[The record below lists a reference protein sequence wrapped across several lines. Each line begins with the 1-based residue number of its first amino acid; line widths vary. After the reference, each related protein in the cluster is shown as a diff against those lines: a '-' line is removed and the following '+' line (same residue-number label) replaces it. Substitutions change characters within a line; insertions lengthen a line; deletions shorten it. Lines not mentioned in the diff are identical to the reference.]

1 MKDPEIIIVNII
13 MFYVECVKQPGEF
26 INLHYFYGN
35 SLEKAIYYIDRKTLE
50 VRTMKIV
57 VLAGGISTERD
68 VSLSSG
74 TGIYKALKA
83 KGHQVILIDVF
94 LGIPGEISEDVFTL
108 EKDWAADMK
117 GISTEITDI
126 AQILAMRPDY
136 KKNFFGPNVITLCQ
150 QADVVFMALHG
161 AEGEN
166 GKIQACFDLMGIRYT
181 GTDHIS
187 SAIAMDKAISKE
199 LFRQN
204 GIPTPEGTHLKKGEE
219 DLRTVPLPLVVK
231 CCNGGSSVGTVIV
244 QKEEDYEAA
253 KKEAFRYDD
262 KIIVEQYIKGREF
275 SVGVIDGKAL
285 PIIEIAPITGF
296 YDYKNKYQAGSA
308 IETCPA
314 ELSEEK
320 TLEMQGYA
328 EAVFKALRLKNY
340 ARMDFML
347 AENGDMYCLEA
358 NTLPGMTPTSL
369 LPQEAQA
376 VGISYGD
383 LCELLIEISLKKE

>member
-1 MKDPEIIIVNII
+1 
-13 MFYVECVKQPGEF
+13 
-26 INLHYFYGN
+26 
-35 SLEKAIYYIDRKTLE
+35 
-50 VRTMKIV
+50 MKIV

-83 KGHQVILIDVF
+83 KGHQAILVDVF
-94 LGIPGEISEDVFTL
+94 LGYQGDMSEDVFAL

-117 GISTEITDI
+117 GVSEERTDI

-166 GKIQACFDLMGIRYT
+166 GKIQACFDLMGIHYT
-181 GTDHIS
+181 GTTHIS
-187 SAIAMDKAISKE
+187 SAIAMDKAIAKE

-204 GIPTPEGTHLKKGEE
+204 GIPTPEGIHLKKGEA
-219 DLRTVPLPLVVK
+219 DPMCVPFPLVVK
-231 CCNGGSSVGTVIV
+231 CCNGGSSVGTYIV
-244 QKEEDYEAA
+244 EKAEDYEKA
-253 KKEAFRYDD
+253 KAESFRYDNE
-262 KIIVEQYIKGREF
+262 IIIEQYIKGREF

-285 PIIEIAPITGF
+285 PIIEIAPVSGF
-296 YDYKNKYQAGSA
+296 YDYKNKYQAGSTV
-308 IETCPA
+308 ETCPA
-314 ELSEEK
+314 VLDAEL
-320 TLEMQGYA
+320 TAQMQHYA

-347 AENGDMYCLEA
+347 AQDGSMYCLEA

-376 VGISYGD
+376 IGVSYGD
-383 LCELLIEISLKKE
+383 LCEWLIEISLREEE

>member
-1 MKDPEIIIVNII
+1 
-13 MFYVECVKQPGEF
+13 
-26 INLHYFYGN
+26 
-35 SLEKAIYYIDRKTLE
+35 
-50 VRTMKIV
+50 MKIV

-74 TGIYKALKA
+74 TGIYRALKA
-83 KGHQVILIDVF
+83 KGHQAILVDVF
-94 LGIPGEISEDVFTL
+94 LGYQGDVTQDVFAL
-108 EKDWAADMK
+108 DKDWAADMR
-117 GISTEITDI
+117 GISAEVTDI
-126 AQILAMRPDY
+126 SQILAMRPDY
-136 KKNFFGPNVITLCQ
+136 KKNFFGPGVIALCQ

-181 GTDHIS
+181 GTNHVS
-187 SAIAMDKAISKE
+187 SAVAMDKAISKE

-204 GIPTPEGTHLKKGEE
+204 GIPTPEGIHLKKGEE
-219 DLRTVPLPLVVK
+219 DPRCVPLPLVVK

-244 QKEEDYEAA
+244 QRQEDYEDA
-253 KKEAFRYDD
+253 KKEAFRYDEE
-262 KIIVEQYIKGREF
+262 IIIEQYIKGREF

-285 PIIEIAPITGF
+285 PIIEIAPLVGF

-308 IETCPA
+308 VETCPA

-320 TLEMQGYA
+320 TIQMQQYA

-347 AENGDMYCLEA
+347 AQNGDMYCLEA

-383 LCELLIEISLKKE
+383 LCELLIEISLREE